1 MSAVTSAI
9 ASELIPPAE
18 PSIKQSAKDR
28 SKKRGP
34 ARPYRKLNEEVL
46 SARILRLTTR
56 IERVK
61 RQHESTRI
69 LLTKYAH
76 ERFYRDKE
84 ALEAAD
90 SSQPPIEIPP
100 LNG

>member
-1 MSAVTSAI
+1 MSTVTSAI
-9 ASELIPPAE
+9 ASELIPPSDPLPKE
-18 PSIKQSAKDR
+18 R
-28 SKKRGP
+28 TKKRGP
-34 ARPYRKLNEEVL
+34 ARPYKKLNEEVL

-61 RQHESTRI
+61 RQHETTRI

-84 ALEAAD
+84 ALQAAD
-90 SSQPPIEIPP
+90 LSQKPDEIPS
-100 LNG
+100 LNS